1 MASLLGPQSNGLAQ
15 TMSQMG
21 GITGGVHQAI
31 KLLPAAG
38 GSSEVVFRDDAGAT
52 QADGEIQHQSQD
64 RWAESIVPVKKD
76 WTAAEITG
84 LTVPK
89 PPGPPRFEPPVQH
102 PGLQYSK
109 EQLKEW
115 GYPEYDSNYDDPAWL
130 EQQFQKE
137 KEDPRENRNFFL
149 SENNPEFWNNAVRKP
164 HVKALMQTDDH
175 WKHRKNTWLE
185 QYSRVRDSNKGRDEV
200 CERLEECTMAT
211 KRLVA
216 PIMHCRAVEMHLQQ
230 VVKQADERG
239 IPFAQMLET
248 AENQQRLRDFRNTLD
263 FEGEA
268 GAERLFNDIHQQ
280 NLKYNED
287 YQKQRQLEEP
297 KTDSTMQ
304 EIKDHLGYACKYRQ
318 DGLVEWERGNHED
331 ALKAWR
337 LGCEALMKIRIP
349 DTHKEE
355 QEFKSEARIRLLKNR
370 AQAALKLNLYN
381 EALEC
386 ADLALKI
393 NDQDEK
399 AWFRKACALEGLG
412 RVQEMEPCLSMI
424 ENIAVGRED
433 RDRIEREIRSK
444 RERLK
449 IIMERDELKQQ
460 RMLQRGLQ
468 KSLFSE
474 ERDKPLQNAK
484 ALEGPPAIS
493 HNLAVPNVDEST
505 RKRLTRDGCEDLL
518 KELERAYSEPSFRE
532 QIRKLARDVNNQ
544 EEFTCYLN
552 KVALPVQRP
561 IITKWGFEG
570 TELGVAEMRRAIQDH
585 TLGSEASKEL
595 RRQAE
600 STLRALYGEMYDIVR
615 GKGLPAA
622 DRAPSSL
629 ASEPLEERLKKAGE
643 RLQRR
648 LRSQGDISDEECS
661 NKPSGKDLTRH
672 WTDRPVSKAEQK
684 PASTPAP
691 KPSEVA
697 VVSAVQPVQPVQA
710 ASPAADAPMKPS
722 SAQNRKE
729 IWAELSKAQKG
740 NNKAQLRAAL
750 EKAVAAGFSEVTMRG
765 PKKALAA
772 LGGSLEGL

>member
-1 MASLLGPQSNGLAQ
+1 MASLLGPQSNALSDQ
-15 TMSQMG
+15 MSQSR

-38 GSSEVVFRDDAGAT
+38 GSSEVIFQDEARLAQV
-52 QADGEIQHQSQD
+52 DGEIQHQSQE
-64 RWAESIVPVKKD
+64 RWAESMVPVKKD

-84 LTVPK
+84 LTVAR
-89 PPGPPRFEPPVQH
+89 PPPPPRFEPPVQNS
-102 PGLQYSK
+102 GLQYSK
-109 EQLKEW
+109 DQLKEW
-115 GYPEYDSNYDDPAWL
+115 GYPDYDSKYDDPEWL
-130 EQQFQKE
+130 AQQFQKE
-137 KEDPRENRNFFL
+137 KDDPRENRNFFI
-149 SENNPEFWNNAVRKP
+149 SENSPEFWNNASRKP
-164 HVKALMQTDDH
+164 HMKALMQTDDH

-185 QYSRVRDSNKGRDEV
+185 QFSQVRDANKGRDEV
-200 CERLEECTMAT
+200 CDRLEECTMAT

-230 VVKQADERG
+230 IVKQANERG

-248 AENQQRLRDFRNTLD
+248 AENQRRLRDFRNTLD
-263 FEGEA
+263 FEGES
-268 GAERLFNDIHQQ
+268 GAERLFNEIHQR
-280 NLKYNED
+280 NLTENES
-287 YQKQRQLEEP
+287 YQKKRQLEEP
-297 KTDSTMQ
+297 KTDSTMK
-304 EIKDHLGYACKYRQ
+304 EVKDHLGYACKYRQ
-318 DGLVEWERGNHED
+318 DGLVEWEKGNHEE

-337 LGCEALMKIRIP
+337 LGCEALLKIRIP
-349 DTHKEE
+349 DTHTEE

-370 AQAALKLNLYN
+370 AQAALKLSLWN

-393 NDQDEK
+393 DDQDEK

-412 RVQEMEPCLSMI
+412 RVKEMEPCFSMI
-424 ENIAVGRED
+424 ENIAVGRAD

-449 IIMERDELKQQ
+449 IIMERDDIKQQ

-474 ERDKPLQNAK
+474 ERDKPVSNAK
-484 ALEGPPAIS
+484 ALEGPPVIS

-532 QIRKLARDVNNQ
+532 QVRKLARDVRSQ

-552 KVALPVQRP
+552 KVALPLQRP
-561 IITKWGFEG
+561 IVTKWGFEG
-570 TELGVAEMRRAIQDH
+570 TDLGVAEMRRAIQDH

-595 RRQAE
+595 KRQAE
-600 STLRALYGEMYDIVR
+600 STLRALYGEMYDVVR
-615 GKGLPAA
+615 GNGLSAA

-629 ASEPLEERLKKAGE
+629 ASAPLEERLKQAE
-643 RLQRR
+643 QRLQRR
-648 LRSQGDISDEECS
+648 LRSNGDVSDEECKA
-661 NKPSGKDLTRH
+661 KPSGSDLTRH
-672 WTDRPVSKAEQK
+672 WTDRPASKPQQK
-684 PASTPAP
+684 QVSTPAAR
-691 KPSEVA
+691 PSEAA
-697 VVSAVQPVQPVQA
+697 VVPTAKPVPA
-710 ASPAADAPMKPS
+710 ANPAADAPPTKPC

-729 IWAELSKAQKG
+729 IWAELSKAQKST
-740 NNKAQLRAAL
+740 NKAQLRAAL
-750 EKAVAAGFSEVTMRG
+750 EKAVASGFSEVTMRG
-765 PKKALAA
+765 AKKALAA